1 MSDTITDSLRPEKQ
15 LNIVSDSENKEN
27 NIDIS
32 NSELVPLSNSQFD
45 NLVSDLCNDDSDFY
59 DILKT
64 FDTIKMINVNIPP
77 STAGQLP
84 NLSAAG
90 AGSCNLPIPI
100 FNKCSN
106 ITINF
111 NLRN

>member
-15 LNIVSDSENKEN
+15 LKIVSNSENKEN

-45 NLVSDLCNDDSDFY
+45 NLVSDLCNDDSDFD

-64 FDTIKMINVNIPP
+64 LDTTKMINVNIPP
-77 STAGQLP
+77 STAEQLP
-84 NLSAAG
+84 NFSAAG
-90 AGSCNLPIPI
+90 AGSYNLPMPI
-100 FNKCSN
+100 FIKCSN
-106 ITINF
+106 IAINF